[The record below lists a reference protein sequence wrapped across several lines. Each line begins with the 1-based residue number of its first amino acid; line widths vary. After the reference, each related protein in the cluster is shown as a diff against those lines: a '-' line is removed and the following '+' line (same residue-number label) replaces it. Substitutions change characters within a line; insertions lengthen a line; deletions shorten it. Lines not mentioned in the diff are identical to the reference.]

1 MEGCETRHVAQKEPH
16 FLLKMGQKNKEEYR
30 QGDPRWNIQRGNWK
44 VLPNNPSAETE
55 ALKIENSGTLN
66 KMT

>member
-30 QGDPRWNIQRGNWK
+30 QGDPR
-44 VLPNNPSAETE
+44 
-55 ALKIENSGTLN
+55 
-66 KMT
+66 